1 MLWILLVVYASNI
14 ALNELWNKNEW
25 DTLTLDMWNSLVWH
39 VEDLKNEIDNIELTP
54 WPQWEK
60 GATGATWPQG
70 IQWIQWLQW
79 ATWPQWPKWEK
90 GETGA
95 QGLNSEWSLICYKVT
110 NFTATECNTYI
121 STYGQYT
128 TWMSIKHWGIW
139 YLSCG
144 RPSSGFFIRF
154 GNNATGINST
164 NDVIC
169 KINY

>member
-1 MLWILLVVYASNI
+1 MKKILQIWLKWIFSGITFMLWILLVVYASNI

-25 DTLTLDMWNSLVWH
+25 DALSLDMWNSLVWH

-54 WPQWEK
+54 WPQW
-60 GATGATWPQG
+60 
-70 IQWIQWLQW
+70 
-79 ATWPQWPKWEK
+79 PKWEK

-95 QGLNSEWSLICYKVT
+95 QGINSEWSLICYKVT

-128 TWMSIKHWGIW
+128 TWMSIKGWGIW

-154 GNNATGINST
+154 GNNATEINST

>member
-1 MLWILLVVYASNI
+1 MKKILQIWLKWIFSGITFMLWILLVVYASNI

-25 DTLTLDMWNSLVWH
+25 DALSLDMWNSLVWH

-54 WPQWEK
+54 WPQW
-60 GATGATWPQG
+60 PQ
-70 IQWIQWLQW
+70 
-79 ATWPQWPKWEK
+79 WEK
-90 GETGA
+90 GEKWDTGPQWA
-95 QGLNSEWSLICYKVT
+95 NSEWSLICYKVT